1 MERVET
7 RVRQRGSMT
16 SISKGLAQ
24 LVFVGATL
32 LTSLATAGTW
42 DSELPAVDAVLRA
55 IHGASAQ
62 DTAAQQ
68 AAAFSVLSDAIEVL
82 SGHSEFEIA
91 QMPARAQRAMND
103 YRAARGQAIQR
114 GHLSNMPVD
123 HYFFSKPFR
132 EQIIAR
138 HLSAASQT
146 AYWRVRSVSMFGNAP
161 GLQSV
166 IPQNPVSGAEANVSS
181 LVTDAASTVRS
192 YATMAIALLVVL
204 VFLGFGIKSAI
215 GANNDLGPMRQKV
228 REQES
233 NCKIVLDK
241 KATLINEQYQ
251 VAQRFGEIEQMM
263 MLQISSDGSASGL
276 RALAMQSGALLQSVQ
291 HAAERFPN
299 LKSNEQYNRLS
310 SAISTC
316 ENEIQAHRK
325 DTNLLIRQ
333 FNSSAGQF
341 PRLIFARLLGFK
353 EEPFLDLDVS
363 QARFQAQA
371 PVLTQTEGASRLNH
385 VLGMAPS
392 AAPAPAALPP
402 YAGAPR
408 QLSASQAPAP
418 AYAGQPPQLA
428 AAHSPSGAP
437 PAVSARGGGT
447 TAFSMPKLAVRFL
460 SGPLG
465 GRTVPIDGM
474 GAIIGREPQA
484 AQIVVP
490 DAQVSSAHAWIGMR
504 GQGFVFMDRGSTNG
518 SIVNGESIQP
528 NREVQLKQGDIVT
541 LGRHDSVSFVVEQA
555 S

>member
-1 MERVET
+1 
-7 RVRQRGSMT
+7 MT
-16 SISKGLAQ
+16 SISRGLAR
-24 LVFVGATL
+24 LAFVGATL

-42 DSELPAVDAVLRA
+42 DSELPSADAVLRA

-68 AAAFSVLSDAIEVL
+68 AAAFSVLLDAIEVL

-91 QMPARAQRAMND
+91 QMPARAQRAMNE
-103 YRAARGQAIQR
+103 YRAARGQAIKA

-132 EQIIAR
+132 EQIVAR
-138 HLSAASQT
+138 HLSPASQA
-146 AYWRVRSVSMFGNAP
+146 AYWRVRSVNMFGNGTSQP

-166 IPQNPVSGAEANVSS
+166 TPQNPLSGAETNVSS

-192 YATMAIALLVVL
+192 YATMGIALVVVL
-204 VFLGFGIKSAI
+204 VLLGFAIKSAI
-215 GANNDLGPMRQKV
+215 GANNGLGPMRQKI

-263 MLQISSDGSASGL
+263 MLQISSDVSASGL

-310 SAISTC
+310 QAISEC
-316 ENEIQAHRK
+316 ENEIQRYRQQ
-325 DTNLLIRQ
+325 TNLLVRE
-333 FNSSAGQF
+333 FNSAAGQF
-341 PRLIFARLLGFK
+341 PRVVFARLLGFK
-353 EEPFLDLDVS
+353 DEAFLDLDVS

-385 VLGMAPS
+385 VLGLPPGA
-392 AAPAPAALPP
+392 AAPPAALPP
-402 YAGAPR
+402 YANTGR
-408 QLSASQAPAP
+408 QLPASQAPAP
-418 AYAGQPPQLA
+418 YAGQPPQLA
-428 AAHSPSGAP
+428 AAHSQSAP

-447 TAFSMPKLAVRFL
+447 TAFSMPQLAVRFL

-465 GRTVPIDGM
+465 GRTVPIGGS

-484 AQIVVP
+484 AQIVVA

-504 GQGFVFMDRGSTNG
+504 SQGFVFMDRGSTNG

-528 NREVQLKQGDIVT
+528 NREVVLKQGDVIT
-541 LGRHDSVSFVVEQA
+541 LGRQNSVSFVVEQA